1 MSCLISFVWSSPGC
15 EQRSV
20 SENFKMIMYASA
32 GNRTRD
38 LLLSSVSLQPLGYRE
53 RYRHVVRT
61 FTVLFDQTILQELC
75 IVCKGY
81 IENKNER
88 TLLTYSFV
96 IDTI

>member
-1 MSCLISFVWSSPGC
+1 MPPPGIEPATPC
-15 EQRSV
+15 FLACPS
-20 SENFKMIMYASA
+20 K
-32 GNRTRD
+32 
-38 LLLSSVSLQPLGYRE
+38 PLGYRE

-61 FTVLFDQTILQELC
+61 FTVLFYQTILQELC
-75 IVCKGY
+75 IVCTAY